1 MTLPCYEVYAV
12 KYAERGARRRDNFV
26 GGDPHDAD
34 MPLDF
39 YVWLIR
45 SGDRVILVDTG
56 FGPEAAARRRRTLL
70 RTPAEALSLLG
81 VSAGSVPDIVITH
94 LHYDH
99 AGTAG
104 DFPGARFHLQDDEM
118 DHATGRSMFHR
129 SLRRGYEVDDVVGM
143 VRLVHERRVCFHSG
157 TDEIAPGVT
166 VHRLGGHTAGLQSVR
181 VHTRRGWVVLASDA
195 SHHYEHVETGRCFPA
210 TYDLGEVVDGYE
222 TLQRLADSP
231 RHIIPGHD
239 PLVMARYPAAAPQL
253 RGIVAR
259 LDLEPD
265 A

>member
-1 MTLPCYEVYAV
+1 MSLPCYEVYAV

-39 YVWLIR
+39 YVWLVR
-45 SGDRVILVDTG
+45 NGERTFVIDTG
-56 FGPEAAARRRRTLL
+56 FGAEAAARRRRTLL
-70 RTPAEALSLLG
+70 RRPAEGLAMLG
-81 VSAGSVPDIVITH
+81 LDAASATDVVITH

-104 DFPGARFHLQDDEM
+104 EFPRARFHLQDDEM
-118 DHATGRSMFHR
+118 DHATGRYMHHR
-129 SLRRGYEVDDVVGM
+129 SLRRGYEVDDVIGM
-143 VRLVHERRVCFHSG
+143 VRLVYDRRVCFHDG
-157 TDEIAPGVT
+157 DDELAPGIT
-166 VHRLGGHTAGLQSVR
+166 LHRIGGHTDGLQSVR
-181 VHTRRGWVVLASDA
+181 VHTRRGWLVLASDA
-195 SHHYEHVETGRCFPA
+195 SHHYEHIETGRCFPA
-210 TYDLGEVVDGYE
+210 TWDLGAVVDGYAKINA
-222 TLQRLADSP
+222 LAASP

-239 PLVMARYPAAAPQL
+239 PLVMSRYPAAAPEL
-253 RGIVAR
+253 RGIAAR